1 LDIIEMKPDLREVPV
16 ENLGS
21 SVKSWISGRPDGRLG
36 LLTSIDG
43 KQLVTL
49 VLDPQNSRAECW
61 TSSLAGETFRS
72 LTSIVP
78 QAHWFERTV
87 YDMFGLKAEG
97 HPRLKH
103 ILLHDE
109 YDPNFH
115 PLSWRERE
123 NRSVSHAQ
131 TQPLLR
137 GEDSAPVEISSK
149 VGAKR
154 EYQFLEVR
162 GEGVYELPVGPI
174 HAGVIEPGHFRFN
187 CFGETI
193 VNLELRLGFV
203 HRGVE
208 KRMTEVPWRKARFV
222 AEAAASD
229 TASANAIAH
238 ATALESIFDVE
249 VPELALKLRTL
260 ALEIERLAIH
270 IIDVGGMGTDTGF
283 LAVSAGCGRLRGKAL
298 AMGQALSGSRFL
310 RAFTMPG
317 GVRKVDTRNIEWI
330 QKTSI
335 ELREELRPLLEVLR
349 ENQSARERM
358 QGIGRL
364 STSLAQ
370 EFGMVGIVARACGIS
385 YDTRQHFPHCSY
397 PKDAPPPVVESGGDI
412 LARMRVRLGEI
423 RTSFDTID
431 RVCAELLEG
440 DLLKGPT
447 AIELP
452 ESLPPNRVGLGI
464 VEAFR
469 GELIHLAF
477 TDESGKIQRY
487 AIKDP
492 SVNNWTTISIA
503 IRNNLIA
510 DFPLCNKSL
519 ALSYSGNDL

>member
-1 LDIIEMKPDLREVPV
+1 MKPDLREVTA
-16 ENLGS
+16 ENLAT
-21 SVKSWISGRPDGRLG
+21 SVKSWTSGRQDGRLG

-43 KQLVTL
+43 RQLVSL
-49 VLDPQNSRAECW
+49 VLDPHAGRAECW
-61 TSSLAGETFRS
+61 TTPLSGDSFRS
-72 LTSIVP
+72 LTNIAP
-78 QAHWFERTV
+78 QAHWFERTLF
-87 YDMFGLKAEG
+87 DMFGLRAEG

-103 ILLHDE
+103 MLLHDE
-109 YDPNFH
+109 YDSDFH
-115 PLSWRERE
+115 PLSWRETE
-123 NRSVSHAQ
+123 NHKNDSNHEHAQ
-131 TQPLLR
+131 PLAR
-137 GEDSAPVEISSK
+137 SNDSGSVEISSK

-208 KRMTEVPWRKARFV
+208 KRMTEVPWQKARFV

-238 ATALESIFDVE
+238 ATAIESIFDVE
-249 VPELALKLRTL
+249 VPLLALKLRTL

-317 GVRKVDTRNIEWI
+317 GVMKIDPKNIQWI
-330 QKTSI
+330 KKTSA
-335 ELREELRPLLEVLR
+335 ELREELRPLLEILR
-349 ENQSARERM
+349 VNQSARERM
-358 QGIGRL
+358 QTIGKL

-370 EFGMVGIVARACGIS
+370 EFGMVGIVARGCGIN
-385 YDTRQHFPHCSY
+385 YDTRQFFPHCSY
-397 PKDAPPPVVESGGDI
+397 PTDAPPPVVETGGDI
-412 LARMRVRLGEI
+412 LARLRVRLGEI
-423 RTSFDTID
+423 KTSFDVID
-431 RVCAELLEG
+431 RISAELLEG

-447 AIELP
+447 SIKLP
-452 ESLPPNRVGLGI
+452 ENLPANRVGLGI

-469 GELIHLAF
+469 GELIHLVF
-477 TDESGKIQRY
+477 TDQAGKLQRY

-492 SVNNWTTISIA
+492 SVNNWTTVSIA

>member
-1 LDIIEMKPDLREVPV
+1 MKPDLREVPA
-16 ENLGS
+16 ENLAT
-21 SVKSWISGRPDGRLG
+21 SVKSWTTGRPDGRLG

-43 KQLVTL
+43 RQLVSL
-49 VLDPQNSRAECW
+49 VLDPHASRAECW
-61 TSSLAGETFRS
+61 TTPLSGDSFRS
-72 LTSIVP
+72 LTSIAP
-78 QAHWFERTV
+78 QSHWFERTL

-103 ILLHDE
+103 MLLHDE
-109 YDPNFH
+109 YDSDFH
-115 PLSWRERE
+115 PLSWREKE
-123 NRSVSHAQ
+123 KHEVSHEQAQ
-131 TQPLLR
+131 PMAR
-137 GEDSAPVEISSK
+137 GNGSAPVEISSRI
-149 VGAKR
+149 GAKR

-208 KRMTEVPWRKARFV
+208 KRLTEVPWQKARFV

-249 VPELALKLRTL
+249 VPLLALKLRTL
-260 ALEIERLAIH
+260 ALEIERLAMH

-317 GVRKVDTRNIEWI
+317 GVRNVDPKNIEWI
-330 QKTSI
+330 KKTSV
-335 ELREELRPLLEVLR
+335 ELREQLRPLLEVLR

-358 QGIGRL
+358 QGIGKL
-364 STSLAQ
+364 STSLAE
-370 EFGMVGIVARACGIS
+370 EFGMVGVVARACGTN
-385 YDTRQHFPHCSY
+385 YDTRQYFPHCSY
-397 PKDAPPPVVESGGDI
+397 PADAPPPVVETGGDI
-412 LARMRVRLGEI
+412 LARLRVRLGEI
-423 RTSFDTID
+423 NTCFDVID
-431 RVCAELLEG
+431 KISTELVEG
-440 DLLKGPT
+440 DLLKGP
-447 AIELP
+447 ASIQLP
-452 ESLPPNRVGLGI
+452 ETLPADRVGLGI

-469 GELIHLAF
+469 GELIHLVF
-477 TDESGKIQRY
+477 TDHAGKIQRY

-492 SVNNWTTISIA
+492 SVNNWTTISID